1 MASEWIELTDKERN
15 ELIYVNL
22 AKARLILRPMGEG
35 SEIWFLGGV
44 REDGMV
50 LVNESVVGQF
60 DVAGLDGRFKRH
72 IVQAWVPL
80 SNYIRPEAARS
91 LPAMCTT
98 SLTLTLLRWI

>member
-22 AKARLILRPMGEG
+22 AKARLILRPIGEG

-50 LVNESVVGQF
+50 LVKESPEEVL
-60 DVAGLDGRFKRH
+60 ALLDARNAPRH
-72 IVQAWVPL
+72 
-80 SNYIRPEAARS
+80 
-91 LPAMCTT
+91 
-98 SLTLTLLRWI
+98 